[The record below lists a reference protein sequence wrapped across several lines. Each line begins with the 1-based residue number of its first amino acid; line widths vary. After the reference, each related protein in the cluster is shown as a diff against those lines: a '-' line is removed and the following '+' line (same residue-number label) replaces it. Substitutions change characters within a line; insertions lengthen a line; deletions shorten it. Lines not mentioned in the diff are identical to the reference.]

1 MFSTNQECFAYII
14 FGWVQMKR
22 TTKPYLVWNM
32 PGGLVAPADVDEG
45 ERGGSEDGVPTT
57 RNLVLI
63 LSVMRPPRHGLHP
76 LPQYV
81 AGGGNGSIE
90 HVEGQL

>member
-1 MFSTNQECFAYII
+1 MGEDERDS
-14 FGWVQMKR
+14 
-22 TTKPYLVWNM
+22 YLMWNM

-45 ERGGSEDGVPTT
+45 ERGGGEDGVVPTT
-57 RNLVLI
+57 RNLVLV

-76 LPQYV
+76 LPQHV
-81 AGGGNGSIE
+81 AGGGNGGVE

>member
-45 ERGGSEDGVPTT
+45 ERGGSEDGVPTN

-63 LSVMRPPRHGLHP
+63 FSVMRPPRHGLHP
-76 LPQYV
+76 LP
-81 AGGGNGSIE
+81 
-90 HVEGQL
+90 